1 MFEKRL
7 RVLALMKRHTFSSN
21 SFCCITLFEMLI
33 YSTLAPSDKV
43 LDSSA
48 IEKEVALN
56 PTEENNDKSNTS
68 KNC

>member
-1 MFEKRL
+1 
-7 RVLALMKRHTFSSN
+7 
-21 SFCCITLFEMLI
+21 MLI
-33 YSTLAPSDKV
+33 YSTLAPTDKV

-56 PTEENNDKSNTS
+56 PTVENNDKSNTS